1 MVSWHPARMADPVN
15 SSRRPI
21 LMMVYPGIQ
30 NLDVVGPLEVF
41 AAATEAL
48 EERGD
53 PGGYILRIAGSEP
66 GLVRGSSGISLS
78 VDLAYEDLPAEIDT
92 LMVAGG
98 RGAAQAFVD
107 PRVLE
112 CTRRASARAR
122 RTTSVCTGAFVLA
135 AAGLLDGRRATT
147 HWQSV
152 EGFAQL
158 FPEVEVDPDSIYV
171 RDGDVWTSAGVTAG
185 MDLAL
190 ALIEDDYGRGLALE
204 VSRRMV
210 FFLKRP
216 GGQSQFSAQLAGQMA
231 ERDPLRDLQAWIIE
245 HPDAAHTVE
254 ALAERMTM
262 SPRHFSRVFTKQVGR
277 SPARFVERVRVDAAR
292 RSLEDS
298 ATGIERVANDVGF
311 GTAET
316 MRRAFLRQ
324 LGVGP
329 AAYRERFTR
338 EA

>member
-1 MVSWHPARMADPVN
+1 MIDPAN
-15 SSRRPI
+15 SSRRTI

-78 VDLAYEDLPAEIDT
+78 VDLAYEDLPADIDT

-107 PRVLE
+107 PRVLG

-135 AAGLLDGRRATT
+135 AAGLLDRRRATT

-190 ALIEDDYGRGLALE
+190 ALIEDDYGRDLALE

-254 ALAERMTM
+254 ALAERMAM
-262 SPRHFSRVFTKQVGR
+262 SPRHFSRVFTKQVGQ
-277 SPARFVERVRVDAAR
+277 SPARFVERVRVGAAR

-298 ATGIERVANDVGF
+298 AKGIERVANDVGF

-338 EA
+338 KA